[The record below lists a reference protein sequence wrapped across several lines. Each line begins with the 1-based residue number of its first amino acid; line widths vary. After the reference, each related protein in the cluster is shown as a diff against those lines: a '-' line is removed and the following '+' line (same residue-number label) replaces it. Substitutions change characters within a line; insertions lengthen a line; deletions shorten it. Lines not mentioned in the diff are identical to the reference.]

1 MRILDTARFATL
13 ALRRAPLR
21 TGMMLLAIAIGVS
34 AVVALTAVGE
44 GARRYVTA
52 EFSALGTNTLIVLP
66 GKADTSGAGLT
77 GMLIGETARDLT
89 LDDAEAILRSP
100 AIVRIAPIIV
110 GAGTATWGPRLRDVT
125 VLGTNSAMQS
135 VQHWE
140 MQSGRFLPELD
151 LDVASP
157 VCVIGDLIA
166 KEVVAAAQPV
176 GEWLRIGDTR
186 CRVLGVLAQGGMTGA
201 FNIDETVI
209 LPIALAQQIFNAHG
223 VFRIITETRERTGM
237 DAARRDIIRI
247 VKERHQGIEDI
258 TVITQDA
265 VLSTFD
271 AIFDVITMALAA
283 IAAISLLVAGVLIMN
298 VMLVAVSQRT
308 SEIGLLKAI
317 GATQGQIVWL
327 FLTEATWLAALGGVI
342 GLTVGYSAAFG
353 LRSIY
358 PALDFQAPAW
368 ASAAAMII
376 ALACGIVFGLAPAR
390 RAARL
395 DPVLALQKR

>member
-1 MRILDTARFATL
+1 
-13 ALRRAPLR
+13 
-21 TGMMLLAIAIGVS
+21 
-34 AVVALTAVGE
+34 
-44 GARRYVTA
+44 
-52 EFSALGTNTLIVLP
+52 
-66 GKADTSGAGLT
+66 
-77 GMLIGETARDLT
+77 MLIGETARDLT

-100 AIVRIAPIIV
+100 AVVRIAPIVV

-125 VLGTNSAMQS
+125 VLGTNSAMQR

-140 MQSGRFLPELD
+140 LQSGRFLPELD

-166 KEVVAAAQPV
+166 REVVATARPV

-201 FNIDETVI
+201 FNVDETVI

-223 VFRIITETRERTGM
+223 VFRIIVETRERAAM
-237 DAARRDIIRI
+237 DAARREIIRI
-247 VKERHQGIEDI
+247 VTERHQGIEDI

-271 AIFDVITMALAA
+271 SIFNVITMALAA

-317 GATQGQIVWL
+317 GATQAQIVWL
-327 FLTEATWLAALGGVI
+327 FLTEAAWLAALGGVI
-342 GLTVGYSAAFG
+342 GLTVGYAAAFG
-353 LRSIY
+353 LRTLY
-358 PALDFQAPAW
+358 PALDFHAPAW

-376 ALACGIVFGLAPAR
+376 ALACGVVFGLAPAR